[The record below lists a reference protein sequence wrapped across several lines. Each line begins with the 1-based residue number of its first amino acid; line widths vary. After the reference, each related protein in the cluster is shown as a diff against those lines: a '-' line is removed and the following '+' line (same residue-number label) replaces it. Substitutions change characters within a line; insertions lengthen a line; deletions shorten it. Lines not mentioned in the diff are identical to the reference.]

1 MSKMYVTKEQL
12 TNLFT
17 DKREKFMGPFT
28 WFYAFLVLLIM
39 FFPFI
44 ATIIQ
49 FMLLLI
55 CYIPFYILD
64 EFIIR
69 RLLHAKTE

>member
-17 DKREKFMGPFT
+17 DKREKIMGPFT
-28 WFYAFLVLLIM
+28 WFYAILELLIM

-44 ATIIQ
+44 ATI
-49 FMLLLI
+49 LLI